1 MYEPKVIIPTEE
13 QSEYKLM
20 LFKEVIK
27 LCEDNQPVNPFKTIY
42 EEGEG
47 LRIALNTTND
57 LPWAI
62 NYWDNEIS
70 NNNIKHVIL
79 GDPNPSSYSQ
89 EVLVNCISSCKNIST
104 FHITEDW
111 YMALINIDGLNKLVV
126 NESKIKVL

>member
-1 MYEPKVIIPTEE
+1 M
-13 QSEYKLM
+13 
-20 LFKEVIK
+20 
-27 LCEDNQPVNPFKTIY
+27 
-42 EEGEG
+42 
-47 LRIALNTTND
+47 NTTND

-70 NNNIKHVIL
+70 NDNIKHVIL

-111 YMALINIDGLNKLVV
+111 YIALINIDGLNKLVV